1 MAKADTKQQPVLVTE
16 ESGVNVGDSLAIDP
30 LVEKSILR
38 KLDFK
43 YATTSVSNYSKP

>member
-1 MAKADTKQQPVLVTE
+1 MTKAETKQQPILVTE

-30 LVEKSILR
+30 SVEKSILR

-43 YATTSVSNYSKP
+43 YAATSLSNYPKP